1 MARLYGREHQQ
12 LIDWLAQEWWPKG
25 PPICVIEGFPGV
37 GKTRIAEELMVRL
50 DSAAVLK
57 PLVECPAA
65 SVGLEDDLLLNLAE
79 TLADQGDH
87 RLADSLSLPTLKAI
101 LARPVLLVIDE
112 LQRGFVPG
120 SGKPSPELARVLKEL
135 GGSRGA
141 GRVLLLSS
149 RELERE
155 RANERWAVHRLHGLP
170 ADEAVELFDHLLAA
184 EGIDGEFPHARKHD
198 IATWLGGY
206 PRALRLFAN
215 RLRYEPLDDLLGFA
229 HETWEAKDRKVSAE
243 LLTRIE
249 SEMFQRAREG
259 LDAAGERFLRRL
271 AVFRNPVEP
280 QALERLI
287 DAGDTL
293 PRLRA
298 ELVDRYVIELRR
310 QRYAMPSLLRDTVV
324 ASLPPEARQQAHRVA
339 GDWFGR
345 HFRARQITGP
355 PERLGGAFVEARY
368 HYVQAGDDEALRE
381 VGQRFEGHVHAL
393 INWVTPVPRDPAEVD
408 ERIAFLSALL
418 SDGGGA
424 KGLHYYLARLLAY
437 RRRNDDLRRAVE
449 HARAGTGPRSP
460 ADAWGLRI
468 RLEAEA
474 HGAGRIEKTVREA
487 IRNVAAEKGLD
498 ALYQAA
504 AEILGRSG
512 NPDDAVALL
521 REGIAKIPTS
531 QPLHQAAA
539 EILDRSG
546 NPDDAVALLREGIAK
561 VPVEKSLGPLY
572 QAAAEILDRS
582 GNPDDAVALLR
593 EGIVKVPA
601 EKNLFALYQA
611 AAEILDRSGKPD
623 EAVAL
628 LREGIAKI
636 PTSQPL
642 HQAAAEIL
650 DRRGNPD
657 DAVAL
662 LREGIAKVPAE
673 KSLASLYQAAAEI
686 LDRSGKPDE
695 AVALL
700 REGFAKIPTS
710 PPLYQAAAEILDRSG
725 KPDEAVALL
734 REGIVKVPAEKSLFS
749 LYQSL
754 GRILDRRGRTPE
766 AIATL
771 REGIRRIQVSG
782 SGSRYR
788 IVNMAL
794 YLAYAANDRG
804 LLLEAPGWTGEECLD
819 PQSKALSE
827 LLLAELLGNWAGA
840 ADRAARGRAEFP
852 RFLDLAV
859 REAFTRLC
867 AGAPD
872 AAIAAL
878 GQFPNL
884 RDTEAGDPLDWLQ
897 AMMALSAGDLDSA
910 RHYLSAFLAAPVTGD
925 TDDLR
930 ALLLRAWDE
939 SPCRDEAQPVA
950 YYFPHLPPRLTGL
963 DRTITRR
970 QFGPSALP
978 GPDSQPGRLPL
989 EEVPLIQAADRP
1001 LHILT
1006 ICSEWF
1012 SRHGGVP
1019 TFNRE
1024 LCIALRQA
1032 GQDVACLVSDSDAE
1046 ERAHAQS
1053 HGVLLIDARREI
1065 GMDGKARLYLRPDL
1079 PKGFTPDIVIGHD
1092 HVTGTAAKVQAEEHC
1107 PGARR
1112 VHIIH
1117 TAPGDIE
1124 RFKPQTGTTAAAKGE
1139 HKELGQEALAETADL
1154 VVAVGPRLYDEI
1166 ATRLH
1171 GLTAPPPVLRLDPGI
1186 SSPKAER
1193 TPAPLAICLLLG
1205 RTEDRELKGLDIA
1218 ARAVGLLRGQRP
1230 RLIVR
1235 GAEPGKGDELRRWLE
1250 GCAGSPG
1257 TDIQTREYVPNAERL
1272 ERDLKTASLVLMP
1285 SRSEGFGL
1293 VGIEA
1298 LAAGTP
1304 ILISEQ
1310 SGLAQ
1315 LLREHRA
1322 LEQANRCIVPVTG
1335 DCETDAQAWERRIE
1349 STLQDRAAAFR
1360 NTAAMA
1366 AALAERVS
1374 WAAAAERLLGMLRT
1388 VATSPKT

>member
-1 MARLYGREHQQ
+1 VVFEMARLYGREHQQ

-79 TLADQGDH
+79 TLADQGDP
-87 RLADSLSLPTLKAI
+87 RLAASLSLPTLKAI

-287 DAGDTL
+287 DAGEEL

-298 ELVDRYVIELRR
+298 ELIDRYVIELRR
-310 QRYAMPSLLRDTVV
+310 QRYEMPSLLRDTVV
-324 ASLPPEARQQAHRVA
+324 ASLPPEARQQAHRMA

-345 HFRARQITGP
+345 HFRARQIVGP

-381 VGQRFEGHVHAL
+381 VGQRFEGHVRA
-393 INWVTPVPRDPAEVD
+393 IIGWVTPVPRDPAEVD

-418 SDGGGA
+418 SEGDGA

-437 RRRNDDLRRAVE
+437 RRRNDDLRRAVN
-449 HARAGTGPRSP
+449 HARAGTGSLSP
-460 ADAWGLRI
+460 SAAWVLRI
-468 RLEAEA
+468 ELEAEVNGQGEMEA
-474 HGAGRIEKTVREA
+474 IVREHEQKRGRGAAPYADTYLAASKQLATAGQTGRAMA
-487 IRNVAAEKGLD
+487 ILRTGIAKVPADKSLFALYQAAAEVLD
-498 ALYQAA
+498 RSGKSDDAVALLREGIAKVPVDKSLASLYQAAAEILDRGGKPDEAVALLREGIAKVPAEKSLFALYQAA
-504 AEILGRSG
+504 AEILDRSG
-512 NPDDAVALL
+512 KPDEAVALL
-521 REGIAKIPTS
+521 REGIAKVPVDKSLASLYQAAAEILDRGGKPDEAVALLREGIAKVPAEKSLFALYQAAAEILDRSGKPDEAVALLREGIAKVPVDKSLASLYQAAAEILDRGGKPDEAVALLRGGIAKIPTS

-539 EILDRSG
+539 EILDRRG
-546 NPDDAVALLREGIAK
+546 KPDEAVALLREGIAK
-561 VPVEKSLGPLY
+561 IPTSQPLH

-623 EAVAL
+623 
-628 LREGIAKI
+628 
-636 PTSQPL
+636 
-642 HQAAAEIL
+642 
-650 DRRGNPD
+650 

-662 LREGIAKVPAE
+662 LREGIAKVPAD
-673 KSLASLYQAAAEI
+673 KNLFALYLA
-686 LDRSGKPDE
+686 
-695 AVALL
+695 
-700 REGFAKIPTS
+700 
-710 PPLYQAAAEILDRSG
+710 
-725 KPDEAVALL
+725 
-734 REGIVKVPAEKSLFS
+734 
-749 LYQSL
+749 L
-754 GRILDRRGRTPE
+754 GRVLERRGQTPE

-771 REGIRRIQVSG
+771 REGLRRIPSG
-782 SGSRYR
+782 QSGGRYR
-788 IVNMAL
+788 IANVVL

-804 LLLEAPGWTGEECLD
+804 LLQGAINWIGDEALG
-819 PQSKALSE
+819 PQQQVLAYA
-827 LLLAELLGNWAGA
+827 LLAELEGDWANA
-840 ADRAARGRAEFP
+840 AERAARARAEFP
-852 RFLDLAV
+852 RVLDLAV
-859 REAFTRLC
+859 REAFARLC
-867 AGAPD
+867 AGAPE

-878 GQFPNL
+878 VQFPNL
-884 RDTEAGDPLDWLQ
+884 RDTEAGNPLDWLR
-897 AMMALSAGDLDSA
+897 AMIALTAGDLDSA
-910 RHYLSAFLAAPVTGD
+910 RHYLGAFLAAPVTGD

-939 SPCRDEAQPVA
+939 SPLRDEALTVA

-963 DRTITRR
+963 DHTITRR

-978 GPDSQPGRLPL
+978 EPGSPQAPTKPEESQVSN
-989 EEVPLIQAADRP
+989 EANRP
-1001 LHILT
+1001 LRILT

-1019 TFNRE
+1019 TFNRD
-1024 LCIALRQA
+1024 LCIALCRA
-1032 GQDVACLVSDSDAE
+1032 GQQVACLVADSDDE
-1046 ERAHAQS
+1046 ERAHARAQ
-1053 HGVLLIDARREI
+1053 GVLLIDARRET
-1065 GMDGKARLYLRPDL
+1065 GMDGKSRLYLRPEL
-1079 PKGFTPDIVIGHD
+1079 PDGFAPDIVIGHD

-1186 SSPKAER
+1186 SSAKAER

-1218 ARAVGLLRGQRP
+1218 ARAIGLLRGQRP

-1235 GAEPGKGDELRRWLE
+1235 GAEPGKSDELRRWL
-1250 GCAGSPG
+1250 
-1257 TDIQTREYVPNAERL
+1257 D
-1272 ERDLKTASLVLMP
+1272 
-1285 SRSEGFGL
+1285 
-1293 VGIEA
+1293 GIC
-1298 LAAGTP
+1298 
-1304 ILISEQ
+1304 Q
-1310 SGLAQ
+1310 
-1315 LLREHRA
+1315 
-1322 LEQANRCIVPVTG
+1322 C
-1335 DCETDAQAWERRIE
+1335 
-1349 STLQDRAAAFR
+1349 F
-1360 NTAAMA
+1360 
-1366 AALAERVS
+1366 
-1374 WAAAAERLLGMLRT
+1374 
-1388 VATSPKT
+1388 